1 MSVGTEAEDTEGI
14 QGISSRT
21 AQHGADRRQRKK
33 FPSWTSP
40 GRESQEIIEV
50 FFQSVLDKGYVSKII
65 IDLTF
70 LFYDRH
76 VRVDTKI

>member
-21 AQHGADRRQRKK
+21 AQHGADRRQREK

-50 FFQSVLDKGYVSKII
+50 FFQSVLDKGYVSI
-65 IDLTF
+65 
-70 LFYDRH
+70 
-76 VRVDTKI
+76 